1 MDVTDSGFADS
12 DVADSDVTD
21 SDRGQQAI
29 SALNDHREAT
39 CAPPQA
45 APPFLAALAK
55 SIQSLGLGGRRILVG
70 VSGGGDSVA
79 LLYGLH
85 ALAEQERLQL
95 VAAHLDHGI
104 RGAAAADDAAWTA
117 ELCQRLDIPLA
128 LESADVPAYA
138 RERGLNLEEAARDVR
153 YRFFERAAAAAN
165 CSHVAVAHTA
175 DDQVETVLHHLFRG
189 TGLAG
194 LQGMPATRPLAKGV
208 ILSRPLSSFY
218 RSQLLAFLESIGAEF
233 RTDESNFDEAR
244 TRSRIR
250 NEALPEL
257 VRILG
262 PQILD
267 AVKQTAERIR
277 DVQATIEELA
287 AELLEK
293 SLEDQSPDLVRLSAS
308 VLAGERRHIVREA
321 FVLLWKRQN
330 WPRQAV
336 GFESWDRL
344 WRLIQEGGT
353 VTLPGRIEATRRGKL
368 IVVRRRS

>member
-21 SDRGQQAI
+21 SDGGQQAI
-29 SALNDHREAT
+29 SALNDHRQAPY
-39 CAPPQA
+39 APPNA
-45 APPFLAALAK
+45 AAPFLAALTK
-55 SIQSLGLGGRRILVG
+55 SLQTFGLSGRRILVG

-79 LLYGLH
+79 LLHGLH
-85 ALAEQERLQL
+85 SLADQERLQL
-95 VAAHLDHGI
+95 VAAHLNHGI
-104 RGAAAADDAAWTA
+104 RGAAAAEDAAWTA
-117 ELCQRLDIPLA
+117 ELCQRLDIPLV

-138 RERGLNLEEAARDVR
+138 REQGLNLEEAARDVR
-153 YRFFERAAAAAN
+153 YQFFERAAGAAN

-194 LQGMPATRPLAKGV
+194 LHGMPATRPLAGGV
-208 ILSRPLSSFY
+208 MLARPLTSFY

-267 AVKQTAERIR
+267 AVRQTAERIR
-277 DVQATIEELA
+277 DAQATIEELA

-293 SLEDQSPDLVRLSAS
+293 SLEDQSPDLVRLNAD
-308 VLAGERRHIVREA
+308 VLAAQRRHIVREA

-344 WRLIQEGGT
+344 WRLVQEGGT
-353 VTLPGRIEATRRGKL
+353 VTLPGKIEAKRRGKL

>member
-12 DVADSDVTD
+12 DVTD
-21 SDRGQQAI
+21 SVATDPDGGQQAI
-29 SALNDHREAT
+29 SALNDRGQA
-39 CAPPQA
+39 AYAQPQA
-45 APPFLAALAK
+45 AAPFLAALAK
-55 SIQSLGLGGRRILVG
+55 SIQSFGLSGRRILVG

-79 LLYGLH
+79 LLHGLH
-85 ALAEQERLQL
+85 ALADQERLQL

-104 RGAAAADDAAWTA
+104 RGAASAEDAAWTA
-117 ELCQRLDIPLA
+117 ELCQRLEIPLV

-153 YRFFERAAAAAN
+153 YQFFERAAVGAN

-194 LQGMPATRPLAKGV
+194 LQGMPATRPLGTALTIV
-208 ILSRPLSSFY
+208 RPMTSFY
-218 RSQLLAFLESIGAEF
+218 RSQWLAFLESIGVEF
-233 RTDESNFDEAR
+233 RTDETNFDQTR

-267 AVKQTAERIR
+267 AVRQTAERFR
-277 DVQATIEELA
+277 DVQATIEDMA

-293 SLEDQSPDLVRLSAS
+293 SLEDQSADLVRLNADA
-308 VLAGERRHIVREA
+308 LAGQRRHIVREA

-353 VTLPGRIEATRRGKL
+353 VTLPGHIEATRRGKL